1 MSELVN
7 QCITTYFRGWAYM
20 YSHVFTHQMED
31 SVIYL
36 LRYDT
41 LTNDNMK
48 GTCVNM
54 HLLLNSYP
62 KVNYN
67 TQENICI

>member
-1 MSELVN
+1 
-7 QCITTYFRGWAYM
+7 
-20 YSHVFTHQMED
+20 MED